1 MKTTIGLA
9 IVAAMAALGTQSAVA
24 QTAIPS
30 EPANAVNLVDGLEG
44 VFGTHAAR
52 RSGARGV
59 CAAGEF
65 VGNKAG
71 AAISKASAFSG
82 KPVPRYASLRHDVVN
97 GRSGPSTDY
106 PVKWTYE
113 RAGLPVVIIRESQD
127 WRKIRDPMGDE
138 VWVNKSQLAAER
150 TVITVDAGVIVR
162 EPKPRAAPVARFEAG
177 AVVTLGTCGEEWCR
191 VAAEGR
197 EGWVRRS
204 LVWGADPL
212 TAPPENR

>member
-1 MKTTIGLA
+1 MAKSAKKTVSKA
-9 IVAAMAALGTQSAVA
+9 KK
-24 QTAIPS
+24 P
-30 EPANAVNLVDGLEG
+30 
-44 VFGTHAAR
+44 AAR
-52 RSGARGV
+52 KVARKPIDPISLQVIGGALH
-59 CAAGEF
+59 AIAEQM
-65 VGNKAG
+65 GNVLYRM
-71 AAISKASAFSG
+71 SYSS
-82 KPVPRYASLRHDVVN
+82 
-97 GRSGPSTDY
+97 
-106 PVKWTYE
+106 
-113 RAGLPVVIIRESQD
+113 IIRESQD

-162 EPKPRAAPVARFEAG
+162 EPKPRAAPLARFEAG